1 MSQVLADWDS
11 RVFDSF
17 SSNDDAGNEDY
28 ELPMP
33 IFVSTN

>member
-1 MSQVLADWDS
+1 VLADWDS

-17 SSNDDAGNEDY
+17 SSNDGLEDEDY

-33 IFVSTN
+33 IYISSNLS